1 MPLYFFV
8 LYRMSDSAI
17 IATSVVFG
25 VVILLILITIFA
37 LFGGMNPVISNFLV
51 MISFFLV
58 VVIIAIPFVEIN
70 IKVGGAP
77 DNTDKVKN
85 NILQAVGWT
94 TGIFV
99 AFIIITLML
108 IRRYPSQTSTF
119 STFFMMSSFGMSLVV
134 LTLFTID
141 KTR

>member
-1 MPLYFFV
+1 M
-8 LYRMSDSAI
+8 YRMSDSAI

-119 STFFMMSSFGMSLVV
+119 SNFFMMSSFGMSLVV

>member
-1 MPLYFFV
+1 
-8 LYRMSDSAI
+8 MSDSAV

-77 DNTDKVKN
+77 DNTSQVKN

-119 STFFMMSSFGMSLVV
+119 SNFFMMSSFGMSLVV